1 MGDRLKPASSQPG
14 RLVALDH
21 LRGVV
26 VALVVLHHAVLAY
39 CRFDRIDHR
48 AYLLSTAPIVDGDRW
63 AGFDAVVL
71 LNDSFFMPMMFL
83 LSGLFV
89 WPSLVR
95 KGPSAYLR
103 DRFRRL
109 ALPLLIGLPTIV
121 PLAYY
126 PSYLQAVG
134 PIDPVGYWVQTVFS
148 GPWPSG
154 PFWFIEVLLAFDVAT
169 VSLAACLPRW
179 RVAVPPWAHPRP
191 VAGFALLVAASI
203 AAYLPLLDVFGPYR
217 WLSAG
222 PFAVQA
228 SRMALY
234 ALYFAAGLVIGRHG
248 LNAGPLAL
256 QWGGWGLLAV
266 ILAVALF
273 CMPMART
280 LLPVLAWGALRGTVF
295 VGFCASACFA
305 LSAVFLRFRQQPWP
319 PLDSLAACSYAIFI
333 LHYPVV
339 TWVQYGLLGLGFG
352 AVAKGAIV
360 SAVALGVSWS
370 GAALLRRAPGLR
382 RVL

>member
-1 MGDRLKPASSQPG
+1 M
-14 RLVALDH
+14 
-21 LRGVV
+21 
-26 VALVVLHHAVLAY
+26 ALVVLHHSILAY

-48 AYLLSTAPIVDGDRW
+48 AYLLSTAPVIDPDRW
-63 AGFDAVVL
+63 GGFDIVVQ

-95 KGPSAYLR
+95 KGPSAYLH
-103 DRFRRL
+103 DRMRRL
-109 ALPLLIGLPTIV
+109 GVPLVLGLPVLV

-126 PSYLQAVG
+126 PSYLQSVG
-134 PIDPVGYWVQTVFS
+134 PIAPVRYWAQTVFS

-154 PFWFIEVLLAFDVAT
+154 PFWFIEVLLAFDIATAAVAA
-169 VSLAACLPRW
+169 LIPGW
-179 RVAVPPWAHPRP
+179 RVAVPPWVRPRP
-191 VAGFALLVAASI
+191 VAGFAVLVAASI

-234 ALYFAAGLVIGRHG
+234 GLYFAAGLLIGRHG
-248 LNAGPLAL
+248 LHAGLARAL
-256 QWGGWGLLAV
+256 ARRWGGWSL
-266 ILAVALF
+266 LAVALAAGLF
-273 CMPMART
+273 GAQTARPFLPT
-280 LLPVLAWGALRGTVF
+280 LAGGALRGAAL
-295 VGFCASACFA
+295 VGFCASTCFA

-319 PLDSLAACSYAIFI
+319 PLDSLAACSYAIFL

-339 TWVQYGLLGLGFG
+339 TWSQYGLLGLGFG
-352 AVAKGAIV
+352 AVAKGAMV
-360 SAVALGVSWS
+360 FTVALGVSWG